1 MKKIFIFLLVFS
13 FFSRLLFSFY
23 YNSQIID
30 QNTLLQQQTEKK
42 QTLLPQNQ
50 FLEQKKAEIT
60 SLKYLYPQISS
71 KNLTPIKNSLKITI
85 N

>member
-1 MKKIFIFLLVFS
+1 MKKKFIFLLVFS
-13 FFSRLLFSFY
+13 FFFRLLFSFY

-42 QTLLPQNQ
+42 QALLPQNQ
-50 FLEQKKAEIT
+50 FLEQEKAEIT
-60 SLKYLYPQISS
+60 SLEYLYPLISS
-71 KNLTPIKNSLKITI
+71 KNLIPIKNSLKIPI

>member
-1 MKKIFIFLLVFS
+1 MKKIFILLLIFS

-42 QTLLPQNQ
+42 QALLPQNQ
-50 FLEQKKAEIT
+50 SLEQKKAEIT

-71 KNLTPIKNSLKITI
+71 KNLIPIKNSLKIPI